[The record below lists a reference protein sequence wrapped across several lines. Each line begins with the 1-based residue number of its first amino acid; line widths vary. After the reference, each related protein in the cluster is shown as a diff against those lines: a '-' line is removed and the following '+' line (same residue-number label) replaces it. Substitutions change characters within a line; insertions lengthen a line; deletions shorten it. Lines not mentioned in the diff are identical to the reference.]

1 MLPGKSAVVLVIF
14 DVVGSFVA
22 VVVFVVDVGPS
33 TFEGVVDS
41 LPGSVIIGPVF
52 FDVVVDSSVKE
63 IVVCCV
69 ISGVDVDLFVDIV
82 DVLEH
87 VR

>member
-1 MLPGKSAVVLVIF
+1 MPGKSAVVLVIF

-22 VVVFVVDVGPS
+22 VVVFIVDVGPS
-33 TFEGVVDS
+33 IFEVVVDS

-82 DVLEH
+82 GVLEH